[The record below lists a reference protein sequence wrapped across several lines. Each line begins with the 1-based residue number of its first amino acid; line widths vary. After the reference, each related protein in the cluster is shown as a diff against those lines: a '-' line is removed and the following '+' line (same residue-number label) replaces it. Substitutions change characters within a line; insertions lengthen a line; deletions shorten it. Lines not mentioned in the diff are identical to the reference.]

1 MVRKQNSRGILQYPV
16 LLIFFRADLVPLFLQ
31 KKVIE
36 VLCGIREKFLTAR
49 RLLKHMGQSAGV
61 EIEPDEQSAL
71 ADATMNI
78 EGVLAAGVPGA
89 GGQDALFAIVLSSCS
104 RHSVE
109 QLWSTWGSGSL
120 LVCPL
125 ILTAATK
132 DRSGVQPEFEMLW

>member
-1 MVRKQNSRGILQYPV
+1 
-16 LLIFFRADLVPLFLQ
+16 
-31 KKVIE
+31 
-36 VLCGIREKFLTAR
+36 
-49 RLLKHMGQSAGV
+49 MGQCAGV

-89 GGQDALFAIVLSSCS
+89 GGQDALFAIVLSSSS
-104 RHSVE
+104 RRSVE
-109 QLWSTWGSGSL
+109 QLWSTWGNGSL